1 MLLPSPSPHSSLKK
15 IFEKWRVGDTSK
27 LTGKRLVEF
36 EQDRKES
43 NRRYDEAFNIVLSH
57 TPDIELREFW
67 QLFPEVEGGHR
78 PRRAESCVHVAHA
91 RATRCAERGDAEIAL
106 VKLREAAERRTNHN
120 AQAQQEARGD
130 VCA

>member
-1 MLLPSPSPHSSLKK
+1 MNGELHGRGERARDASPSPHSSLKK
-15 IFEKWRVGDTSK
+15 IFEKWRVCDTSK

-78 PRRAESCVHVAHA
+78 SSSLSMITNPMVEELESP
-91 RATRCAERGDAEIAL
+91 ATREI
-106 VKLREAAERRTNHN
+106 
-120 AQAQQEARGD
+120 
-130 VCA
+130 